1 MQTITVTIGRNV
13 GQDPL
18 PQDRW
23 NEFIADTRAAVESA
37 VSDIWV
43 ATPYR
48 GSWDGVPEDAFV
60 FYGPVV
66 GTLANTP
73 QERALKQRL
82 SVLAGYYGQQAI
94 GVSVGFSELVEAI
107 DVLAPVGERE
117 GVRA

>member
-13 GQDPL
+13 GEEPL

-23 NEFIADTRAAVESA
+23 NEFIADTRAAVDST

-60 FYGPVV
+60 FYGPVE
-66 GTLANTP
+66 AEHIP
-73 QERALKQRL
+73 WERLLKQRL

-94 GVSVGFSELVEAI
+94 GVSVGFSELVDAI
-107 DVLAPVGERE
+107 DVFAPVGEGE